1 MSKGKK
7 RQVTPEKAMRIRFY
21 GVSGLIIVLNTMFV
35 GNTKIQLIS
44 LLLTLSIFLL
54 FTLSG
59 RVVVGTW
66 FKKENW
72 RTLNA
77 PQATLLFRAYV
88 GLPLAAIAMLLY
100 AYGYQG
106 AISQAMVEVLFPP
119 GEKVEDKMIS
129 VMNLLQAKL
138 PLLVGAFLFYT
149 ALCFL
154 VGTAVKYLQLSAS
167 GRALGKLKGVVN
179 ARQVLDRM
187 TWDQFEKVICK
198 FFETRGYRARVS
210 KAGADGGV
218 DVELQGFG
226 HREMVQCKHWKTNR
240 VGVAIVREI
249 YGVVLADGFHRGFI
263 ITSGLFT
270 DEAWKFALRE
280 NVKGKVILLDGSQLI
295 EMIKGNGDLEQED
308 PKPSAATQSIDA
320 KEPLCPVCG
329 GKMVLRKSGKSAFF
343 GCSLYPDCR
352 GTREL

>member
-59 RVVVGTW
+59 RVVVGIW

-210 KAGADGGV
+210 KAGADGG
-218 DVELQGFG
+218 GCGIARF
-226 HREMVQCKHWKTNR
+226 RS
-240 VGVAIVREI
+240 
-249 YGVVLADGFHRGFI
+249 
-263 ITSGLFT
+263 SG
-270 DEAWKFALRE
+270 DSS
-280 NVKGKVILLDGSQLI
+280 V
-295 EMIKGNGDLEQED
+295 
-308 PKPSAATQSIDA
+308 
-320 KEPLCPVCG
+320 
-329 GKMVLRKSGKSAFF
+329 
-343 GCSLYPDCR
+343 
-352 GTREL
+352 

>member
-21 GVSGLIIVLNTMFV
+21 GVSGLIIVLNTVFV

-44 LLLTLSIFLL
+44 LLLTLAIFLL

-66 FKKENW
+66 FNKESW
-72 RTLNA
+72 RTSNA
-77 PQATLLFRAYV
+77 PQSTLLFRVYV
-88 GLPLAAIAMLLY
+88 GLPLAAVAMILY
-100 AYGYQG
+100 GYGYQS
-106 AISQAMVEVLFPP
+106 AISQSMVDILFPP
-119 GEKVEDKMIS
+119 GEKVEDKMVS
-129 VMNLLQAKL
+129 VMNLLHSKL
-138 PLLVGAFLFYT
+138 PQLVGAILFYIG
-149 ALCFL
+149 LCFL
-154 VGTAVKYLQLSAS
+154 VGTVVKYLQLSAS
-167 GRALGKLKGVVN
+167 GRALGRLKGVVN
-179 ARQVLDRM
+179 ARQVLERM

-198 FFETRGYRARVS
+198 FFETKGYRARVTQ
-210 KAGADGGV
+210 AGADGGV

-270 DEAWKFALRE
+270 DEAWKFVQRE
-280 NVKGKVILLDGSQLI
+280 NVKGKVILLDGTQLI
-295 EMIKGNGDLEQED
+295 EVIKGNGDFDQEE
-308 PKPSAATQSIDA
+308 PKPPAVTQSIDA

-329 GKMVLRKSGKSAFF
+329 GKMVLRKSNKSAFF
-343 GCSLYPDCR
+343 GCSLFPDCR

>member
-7 RQVTPEKAMRIRFY
+7 RQVSPEKAMRIRFY

-35 GNTKIQLIS
+35 GNTRIQLIS

-77 PQATLLFRAYV
+77 PQTTLLFRVYV
-88 GLPLAAIAMLLY
+88 GLPVAALAMMLY
-100 AYGYQG
+100 GYGYQ
-106 AISQAMVEVLFPP
+106 ATISQVMVDVLFPP
-119 GEKVEDKMIS
+119 GEKVEDKMVS
-129 VMNLLQAKL
+129 VMNLLNAKL
-138 PLLVGAFLFYT
+138 PLLVGGFLFYIG
-149 ALCFL
+149 LCFL

-167 GRALGKLKGVVN
+167 GRALGRLQGVVN
-179 ARQVLDRM
+179 ARQVLEGM

-198 FFETRGYRARVS
+198 FFETKGYRARVTQ
-210 KAGADGGV
+210 AGADGGV

-249 YGVVLADGFHRGFI
+249 YGVVLADGFRRGFI

-270 DEAWKFALRE
+270 DEAWKFAQRE
-280 NVKGKVILLDGSQLI
+280 NVKGKVILIDGTQLI
-295 EMIKGNGDLEQED
+295 EMIKGNGDLDQEES
-308 PKPSAATQSIDA
+308 KPPAVTQSIDA

-343 GCSLYPDCR
+343 GCSLFPDCR